1 MTLPAR
7 TAYYPVSSSP
17 MWSLIAL
24 ALVLL
29 LGACIPQ
36 TSAFAAVR
44 PANSATSASSASSA
58 TSFLTRSAAGIGIV
72 GIATSL
78 SLAKEDEYSDF
89 PPEEGFPGGAE
100 AEYKG
105 DIDWDGE
112 WKKVVSKQ
120 ATEGSGSSSS
130 SSGKK
135 KATSDRPG
143 KDFYK
148 SDAEIAA
155 IRAANQAQLQVGN
168 FAKKIDMSIPKSMP
182 TSMRS
187 LQGDWK
193 FWIGVLA
200 LISVGISLVSA
211 VGQGGPPPDA
221 GGDSYYI

>member
-1 MTLPAR
+1 MMT
-7 TAYYPVSSSP
+7 SP
-17 MWSLIAL
+17 SVGTVFGSKSVL

-36 TSAFAAVR
+36 TNAFAAVR
-44 PANSATSASSASSA
+44 PASVGFLARSGTVTATA
-58 TSFLTRSAAGIGIV
+58 
-72 GIATSL
+72 L

-89 PPEEGFPGGAE
+89 PPEEGFPGGAD

-120 ATEGSGSSSS
+120 ATEGSSGSSSGS
-130 SSGKK
+130 SSKN

-155 IRAANQAQLQVGN
+155 IRAANSAQLQVGN
-168 FAKKIDMSIPKSMP
+168 FAKKIDISIPKSMP

>member
-1 MTLPAR
+1 MGGSR
-7 TAYYPVSSSP
+7 S
-17 MWSLIAL
+17 SLIVVAIV
-24 ALVLL
+24 LV

-36 TSAFAAVR
+36 ASAFAAVR
-44 PANSATSASSASSA
+44 PASVD
-58 TSFLTRSAAGIGIV
+58 FLTRSVTATST
-72 GIATSL
+72 TSL

-89 PPEEGFPGGAE
+89 PPEEGFPGGAD

-120 ATEGSGSSSS
+120 ASESSGSSSS
-130 SSGKK
+130 SSGSK

-168 FAKKIDMSIPKSMP
+168 FAKKIDISIPKSMP

>member
-1 MTLPAR
+1 MTLSA
-7 TAYYPVSSSP
+7 TAYPVSSP
-17 MWSLIAL
+17 MGGSKAFLIVV

-36 TSAFAAVR
+36 TSAFATVR
-44 PANSATSASSASSA
+44 AA
-58 TSFLTRSAAGIGIV
+58 SFLART
-72 GIATSL
+72 TSL

-89 PPEEGFPGGAE
+89 PPEEGFPGGAD

-120 ATEGSGSSSS
+120 ASESSGSSSS
-130 SSGKK
+130 SGSKK
-135 KATSDRPG
+135 STSDRPG

-168 FAKKIDMSIPKSMP
+168 FAKKIDISIPKSMP

>member
-1 MTLPAR
+1 MTLSA
-7 TAYYPVSSSP
+7 TAYPVSSP
-17 MWSLIAL
+17 MGGSKSSLIVVAL
-24 ALVLL
+24 LVLL

-36 TSAFAAVR
+36 TSAFATVR
-44 PANSATSASSASSA
+44 AA
-58 TSFLTRSAAGIGIV
+58 SFLART
-72 GIATSL
+72 TSL

-89 PPEEGFPGGAE
+89 PPEEGFPGGAD

-120 ATEGSGSSSS
+120 ASESSGSSSS
-130 SSGKK
+130 SGSKK
-135 KATSDRPG
+135 STSDRPG

-168 FAKKIDMSIPKSMP
+168 FAKKIDISIPKSMP